1 MDDVEESGDEAAD
14 AVVEVVPAESEP
26 GQETPQQTPAAAVG
40 GDDEFNITRSQ
51 FQLCELVE
59 NRRVELDM
67 REEELDTREA
77 LLEVAEQRI
86 EDRIARMET
95 LEASLESLL
104 GTLETERE
112 RRIGEMV
119 SVYAVLEPENAA
131 AIMNT
136 ARPMQMSVQGIRRG
150 PRTGSDGRPLRHPAK
165 RNRASDTASRVSV
178 RDRLIRG
185 YPVLGRQAVFG
196 LCPHIGLPANLAQG
210 PDRGRC
216 LQQPVERKRGKVSL
230 ARRETGPACPF
241 ASCIDGRPISRQH
254 WQDHQR
260 KTARSD
266 GRAN

>member
-1 MDDVEESGDEAAD
+1 MPGLRPLAVIAILLAAMFALKSVSLADSAVALMSMEDVEETGDETAD

-26 GQETPQQTPAAAVG
+26 EQETSQQAPAAAVG

-131 AIMNT
+131 AIMSRMDEDT
-136 ARPMQMSVQGIRRG
+136 LVLLSEALQSEQSRRY
-150 PRTGSDGRPLRHPAK
+150 AE
-165 RNRASDTASRVSV
+165 
-178 RDRLIRG
+178 I
-185 YPVLGRQAVFG
+185 
-196 LCPHIGLPANLAQG
+196 LAQMDPG
-210 PDRGRC
+210 
-216 LQQPVERKRGKVSL
+216 
-230 ARRETGPACPF
+230 F
-241 ASCIDGRPISRQH
+241 AAELTLRL
-254 WQDHQR
+254 
-260 KTARSD
+260 RS
-266 GRAN
+266 RANPPETQAEVEARLAGRDS